1 MDGTA
6 AEGTTKRVPLRSNL
20 NSLTSRNV
28 NKCYYYYYYSS
39 FTRLIKEVRWRWRWT
54 EWMYLYIFIALLW
67 TRIVVFVRFWLSFM
81 LLMILIN
88 MWEQKPIQLSGGH
101 TQHRGRT
108 WFFLTLSITYLY
120 SAGIEI
126 LSVLS
131 PPNRSIER
139 SLFMNE
145 LARSMMMIR
154 AADDDGRYVVFTR

>member
-6 AEGTTKRVPLRSNL
+6 AEGTTKRVPLRSNR

-88 MWEQKPIQLSGGH
+88 MWEQKPIQLSGGR
-101 TQHRGRT
+101 HRGRT
-108 WFFLTLSITYLY
+108 WFFLTLSITYLLCGY
-120 SAGIEI
+120 RNSFRFVATE
-126 LSVLS
+126 
-131 PPNRSIER
+131 SIDRAIVVYEWIG
-139 SLFMNE
+139 SQH
-145 LARSMMMIR
+145 ADDKS